1 MTDAYRTELEELLSE
16 PIEHVRERE
25 RTEFDRQLAD
35 AGGHVVLFGAGN
47 FGKKVLACLRKAGI
61 EPLAFSDNG
70 QNKWGAEVEG
80 LPVLEPAAA
89 AKKYGKSALFVVSIW
104 SLGHSYKET
113 LAKLQSLGCTRVTSS
128 SSLRWKFADQMLPDY
143 CQDLPHKAYETS
155 ADILNAASLWSDHLS
170 LREYVNQI
178 RWRTLG
184 QLESIGDPV
193 KEESY
198 FLDSLY
204 SLCAGEVFVDCG
216 AYDGDTVQQVL
227 ARRSDIGRIL
237 AVEADPHNY
246 SRLTAFTAALAPGV
260 REKIE
265 LLNVAVSDSP
275 GQLKFQAT
283 GGEGAH
289 LSADGDIA
297 VECTRIDDL
306 LGGSPATFIK
316 MDIEG
321 AELDALHGAAKT
333 IARHRPLLS
342 ICVYHRQSDLWTIP
356 AYIAS
361 IAPEY
366 RIFLRPHDVDGWQ
379 LVCYA
384 VPPERLKA

>member
-1 MTDAYRTELEELLSE
+1 MADCLKGLEQLLSE

-25 RTEFDRQLAD
+25 RTAFDRQLAD
-35 AGGHVVLFGAGN
+35 AGGRLVLFGAGN
-47 FGKKVLACLRKAGI
+47 FGKKVLASLRKAGI

-70 QNKWGAEVEG
+70 QNKWGTEVEG

-155 ADILNAASLWSDHLS
+155 ADILNAASLWSDQMS

-246 SRLTAFTAALAPGV
+246 DRLTTFTKALAPGL
-260 REKIE
+260 RERVE

-275 GQLKFQAT
+275 GQLKFRAT

-306 LGGSPATFIK
+306 LSDSPATFIK

-321 AELDALHGAAKT
+321 AELDALHGAART

-361 IAPEY
+361 IVPEY
-366 RIFLRPHDVDGWQ
+366 KIFLRPHDVDGWQ

-384 VPPERLKA
+384 VPHERLKA

>member
-1 MTDAYRTELEELLSE
+1 MTDAYRKELEALLSE
-16 PIEHVRERE
+16 PIEHVRDRE
-25 RTEFDRQLAD
+25 RTEFDQQLAD
-35 AGGHVVLFGAGN
+35 AGGCLVLFGAGN
-47 FGKKVLACLRKAGI
+47 FGKKVLASLRKAGI

-70 QNKWGAEVEG
+70 QNKWGTEVEG

-113 LAKLQSLGCTRVTSS
+113 LVKLQSLGCTRVASS
-128 SSLRWKFADQMLPDY
+128 SSLRWKFANQLLPDY
-143 CQDLPHKAYETS
+143 CQDLPHKAYEKS
-155 ADILNAASLWSDHLS
+155 ADILNAASLWSDQLS
-170 LREYVNQI
+170 LCEYVNQI

-184 QLESIGDPV
+184 ELESIGDPV

-204 SLCAGEVFVDCG
+204 TLRAGEVFVDCG

-227 ARRSDIGRIL
+227 ARCSDIGRVL
-237 AVEADPHNY
+237 AIEADPHNY
-246 SRLTAFTAALAPGV
+246 SRLTAFTRALAPGV
-260 REKIE
+260 RDKIE

-289 LSADGDIA
+289 LSADGDVA

-306 LGGSPATFIK
+306 LGDVPPTFIK

-321 AELDALHGAAKT
+321 AELDALRGAART
-333 IARHRPLLS
+333 IARYRPILS

-361 IAPEY
+361 VVPQY
-366 RIFLRPHDVDGWQ
+366 KIFLRPHDVDGWQ

>member
-246 SRLTAFTAALAPGV
+246 SRLTTFTAALAPGV